1 VIFEVKPFHP
11 RADKKRAGFA
21 LLAVIWGTGL
31 IATLVVAFMT
41 TGRLRLQTAQNIS
54 RSVEAGY
61 VAESA
66 INLAT
71 LTLLSKRDAK
81 TGQTD
86 EAASDGAPKFC
97 VLDRA
102 AVALA
107 VEDEGG
113 KIDLNAAGPEMLSAA
128 LAGLGLGD
136 SKAQEV
142 ANAIVA
148 FRTPPDGGIQLT
160 PKSDKPIEPKQAL
173 FETTLELDQVS
184 GVDPALFRA
193 LLPFVTVH
201 SRTAG
206 VDARASPPGLF
217 AALAGFPVEDVR
229 RLTAAPYP
237 NQLNRTDPRF
247 PSNFNQAGDHAAY
260 LIHAEV
266 LLASGQTT
274 AKDAILDLR
283 PPSGKQFAIREMRLG
298 QSRYLQQLR
307 AMIATNG
314 AGVPDC

>member
-1 VIFEVKPFHP
+1 MTFKGEPVHP
-11 RADKKRAGFA
+11 RAGKKRAGFA

-41 TGRLRLQTAQNIS
+41 NGRLRLQTAQNIA

-66 INLAT
+66 INLTA
-71 LTLLSKRDAK
+71 LTLLGKRDVLAGPMDD
-81 TGQTD
+81 TV
-86 EAASDGAPKFC
+86 SDGSPKFC

-107 VEDEGG
+107 VEDESG
-113 KIDLNAAGPEMLSAA
+113 KIDINAAGPEILSAA
-128 LAGLGLGD
+128 LVGLGLAD

-142 ANAIVA
+142 AAAIVA

-160 PKSDKPIEPKQAL
+160 PKSDKPIEPKQSL

-193 LLPFVTVH
+193 LLPFVTVY
-201 SRTAG
+201 SRAPG
-206 VDARASPPGLF
+206 IDARASPPGLF
-217 AALAGFPVEDVR
+217 AALAGFPADDVR

-237 NQLNRTDPRF
+237 NQINRTDPRF

-274 AKDAILDLR
+274 AKDALLDLR
-283 PPSGKQFAIREMRLG
+283 PPNGKQFAIHEMRLG
-298 QSRYLQQLR
+298 QSRYLQDLR

-314 AGVPDC
+314 AGAPDC